1 MGVIKVNGK
10 IYTGLSGAASV
21 IKYTGSNNLVNATT
35 VQGAIDR
42 LAESID
48 AIEENMANNEIII
61 ELDNWIA
68 ANASNISANA
78 VNISSNATSITNL
91 SNTLNSKV
99 PFRLGK
105 DSSGNYGYYKDG
117 ADTVTPF
124 KTDTSIQVVASAT
137 GKTGSTSAFTIHTTT
152 QKWRELYVI
161 TNAMRTN
168 AGATSTHSQ
177 GTQVLRGQCVDDP
190 GYSYLH
196 VTKLTNVAK
205 GTAIKC
211 ALYYVYNFIILG
223 VV

>member
-1 MGVIKVNGK
+1 MGIIKINGK
-10 IYTGLSGAASV
+10 LFGGSSVTAKEITYDTAVSGLESS
-21 IKYTGSNNLVNATT
+21 T
-35 VQGAIDR
+35 VQGAIDSIALSIND
-42 LAESID
+42 LANSDAMVALENRMSQAETKVSTNTID
-48 AIEENMANNEIII
+48 
-61 ELDNWIA
+61 
-68 ANASNISANA
+68 
-78 VNISSNATSITNL
+78 ITNL
-91 SNTLNSKV
+91 GKKI
-99 PFRLGK
+99 PFSLGV
-105 DSSGNYGYYKDG
+105 DSSGNYGYIKAG

-137 GKTGSTSAFTIHTTT
+137 GKTGSESAFTIHTTT

-161 TNAMRTN
+161 TNSMRTN

-177 GTQVLRGQCVDDP
+177 GTQVLRGQCVDSP